1 MYILNMTKSGSNV
14 VVKRDI
20 CEPTWRIK
28 ASKGC
33 LGGGGIDTNVSG
45 KLVD

>member
-1 MYILNMTKSGSNV
+1 MYTLNMTKSGSNV

-33 LGGGGIDTNVSG
+33 LGGGIGTDVSG
-45 KLVD
+45 ELVD